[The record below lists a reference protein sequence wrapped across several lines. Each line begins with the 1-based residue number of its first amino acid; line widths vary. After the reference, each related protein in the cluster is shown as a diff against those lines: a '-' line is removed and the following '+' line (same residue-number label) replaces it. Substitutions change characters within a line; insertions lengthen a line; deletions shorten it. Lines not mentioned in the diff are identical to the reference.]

1 LRAIRLVQLQE
12 QGGTSGGLGRVVGR
26 TGGNKTRNQKDAQTQ
41 NNPGFNVLAMCV
53 VFHNSFTFIISLFC
67 KKLTDSVHN
76 FRNKGQIG
84 VSEG

>member
-1 LRAIRLVQLQE
+1 
-12 QGGTSGGLGRVVGR
+12 
-26 TGGNKTRNQKDAQTQ
+26 
-41 NNPGFNVLAMCV
+41 VLANCV

-67 KKLTDSVHN
+67 NKLTDSVHN

>member
-1 LRAIRLVQLQE
+1 
-12 QGGTSGGLGRVVGR
+12 
-26 TGGNKTRNQKDAQTQ
+26 
-41 NNPGFNVLAMCV
+41 VLAICV
-53 VFHNSFTFIISLFC
+53 VFHNLFTFIISLFC